1 MKRLVYV
8 LIVFAF
14 ISCKSNENK
23 NAEGTSSGTSSDT
36 TQTKAA
42 KAEYTCPMHPEVV
55 SDTAAQCPKCGMDLE
70 VKS

>member
-1 MKRLVYV
+1 MKRLIYV

-23 NAEGTSSGTSSDT
+23 KTEGTSSDT
-36 TQTKAA
+36 TQTKTA
-42 KAEYTCPMHPEVV
+42 KSEYTCPMHPEIV